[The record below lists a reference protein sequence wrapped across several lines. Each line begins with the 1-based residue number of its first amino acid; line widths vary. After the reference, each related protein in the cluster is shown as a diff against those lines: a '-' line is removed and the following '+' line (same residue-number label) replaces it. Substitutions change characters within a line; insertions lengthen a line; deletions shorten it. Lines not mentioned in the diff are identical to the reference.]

1 MFEKMCPIGK
11 GFTEVYAS
19 LQGPIDKDDSEA
31 PPDDVEDDKAEVLL
45 DMGDDDEASA
55 DDEKGDEPE
64 EDGNKTDEDGDE
76 TDEDSDEES
85 VGDILADDD

>member
-1 MFEKMCPIGK
+1 M
-11 GFTEVYAS
+11 
-19 LQGPIDKDDSEA
+19 
-31 PPDDVEDDKAEVLL
+31 EDDNAELLL
-45 DMGDDDEASA
+45 DLGDDDEASA

-64 EDGNKTDEDGDE
+64 EDGDE